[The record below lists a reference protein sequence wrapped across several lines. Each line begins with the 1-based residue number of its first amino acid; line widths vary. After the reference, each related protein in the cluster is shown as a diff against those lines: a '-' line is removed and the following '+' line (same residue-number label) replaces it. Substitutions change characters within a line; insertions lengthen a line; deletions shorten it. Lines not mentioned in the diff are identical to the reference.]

1 MHMFNENFITATEN
15 KFKNFI
21 VVSIMGM
28 RKDYYR
34 KEIIRTKRESPF
46 YDIDL
51 YSEESTYY
59 YDKIFEEDI
68 FETSEENLLLALKSL
83 TEKQLQIIKLLE
95 LENFTESEAAK
106 LLNISQQGIH
116 KSKASAIKKLKKFF
130 GKKV

>member
-106 LLNISQQGIH
+106 LLNISQQGVH